1 MTNFSGI
8 AYHKKLLKILEAPLI
23 PISSG
28 MPSLYASGRQED
40 KLLTSLIAGWM
51 LTRIDPFAIEE
62 VAMDDMLAMPVI
74 IVLAMNATKLC

>member
-8 AYHKKLLKILEAPLI
+8 DYHKKLLKILEINDSYFQWDTKPACEWE
-23 PISSG
+23 
-28 MPSLYASGRQED
+28 ARR
-40 KLLTSLIAGWM
+40 
-51 LTRIDPFAIEE
+51 RIINEFDSRLDAYKDPFAIEE